1 MPATN
6 ETAEYAYTQKLEASN
21 ELNVTLYPMTTDCE
35 DGPIVI
41 VETIN
46 GIDAEMFT
54 QTFIDAVE
62 LVVMQREEEID
73 F

>member
-6 ETAEYAYTQKLEASN
+6 ETAEYTHAQKLDAAG

-35 DGPIVI
+35 DEPIVI

-46 GIDAEMFT
+46 GIDSEMFT
-54 QTFIDAVE
+54 QTFVDAVE
-62 LVVMQREEEID
+62 LIVMQREEESE

>member
-6 ETAEYAYTQKLEASN
+6 ETAEYAHAQKLEAAG
-21 ELNVTLYPMTTDCE
+21 ELNVTLYPMTTDCNDE
-35 DGPIVI
+35 PIVI

-62 LVVMQREEEID
+62 LVVMQRKEEID